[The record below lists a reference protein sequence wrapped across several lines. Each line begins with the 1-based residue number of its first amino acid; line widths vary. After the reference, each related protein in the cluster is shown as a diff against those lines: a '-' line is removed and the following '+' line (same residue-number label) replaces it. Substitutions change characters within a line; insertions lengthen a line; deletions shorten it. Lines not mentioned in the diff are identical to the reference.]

1 MPRVRAGQVRSPSPA
16 IAARRCA
23 TYIAARRKRSV
34 RLRPGFGGCLPRR
47 RPENWPQGDVR
58 QPQGRIW
65 DRAGASL
72 GSLAGRRMV
81 GYPCVA
87 FWLRYAKRRAAHSR
101 AAYSRADH
109 STAQGRGCL
118 NSPAQL
124 GTVGLLDSGPRPTGD
139 PFVHF
144 GFSPADGGTA
154 DSDGSRECTGCHQ
167 CVYRRATDAATPL
180 YFPPGNEC
188 LCDCAH
194 E

>member
-1 MPRVRAGQVRSPSPA
+1 MRHIYSSSPEALCTAPSRIRRLPTTSPA
-16 IAARRCA
+16 GELAPGRREAAPGPDLGSGRR
-23 TYIAARRKRSV
+23 
-34 RLRPGFGGCLPRR
+34 
-47 RPENWPQGDVR
+47 
-58 QPQGRIW
+58 
-65 DRAGASL
+65 ASL

-87 FWLRYAKRRAAHSR
+87 FWLRYAKRRAAHSH

-188 LCDCAH
+188 LCDCAQK
-194 E
+194 